1 MWKMNV
7 TIGKEFTLNFFLG
20 IKMNNRTDKFSKK
33 MMEIPPSGIRKFFEL
48 CIGHDNIIS
57 LGVGEPDFSTPWVI
71 REEAFYHL
79 EKGHTS
85 YTSNWGLIELRQE
98 IAKYLERY
106 ELFYNPDTEIL
117 PTIGASEGLDLVLR
131 SILNPGDEI
140 IVCEPCYVSYQ
151 PLSDL
156 CEAKV
161 IHLDTSKNGFY
172 PSAEQIEQACT
183 DKTKAIMFCSPS
195 NPTGRII
202 PASELEKIAE
212 VVKKHQIWC
221 LSDEIYCELLYDG
234 HKHVSIGKFPGM
246 KDYTIIF
253 NGFSKAFA
261 MTGWRIGYIA
271 APHDLLVQCCK
282 LHAYSSICP
291 PIFSQYAAAE
301 GLRSA
306 WSEVE
311 KMRLSYQQRRNVMY
325 KAFIDM
331 GLSCIEPEGAFYM
344 FPDITSTGMKSEE
357 FATELIEKYSVAVV
371 PGTCFGEGGEGFVR
385 CCYATDINKIK
396 IAMERI
402 AQLVKE
408 KQALQKNKY

>member
-1 MWKMNV
+1 
-7 TIGKEFTLNFFLG
+7 
-20 IKMNNRTDKFSKK
+20 MNNRTDKFSKK
-33 MMEIPPSGIRKFFEL
+33 MMEILPSGIRKFFEL
-48 CIGHDNIIS
+48 CIGHDDIIS

-98 IAKYLERY
+98 IAKYLEKY

-156 CEAKV
+156 CGAKV

-212 VVKKHQIWC
+212 IVKKHQIWC

-253 NGFSKAFA
+253 NGFSKSFA

-301 GLRSA
+301 GLRSGWA
-306 WSEVE
+306 EVE

-344 FPDITSTGMKSEE
+344 FPDITSTGMTSEE

-371 PGTCFGEGGEGFVR
+371 PGTCFGEGGEGFIR

>member
-1 MWKMNV
+1 
-7 TIGKEFTLNFFLG
+7 
-20 IKMNNRTDKFSKK
+20 MNNRTDKFSKK

-48 CIGHDNIIS
+48 CIGHDDIIS
-57 LGVGEPDFSTPWVI
+57 LGVGEPDFPTPWVI

-106 ELFYNPDTEIL
+106 NLYYNPETEIL

-156 CEAKV
+156 CDAKV

-172 PSAEQIEQACT
+172 PTAELIESVCT
-183 DKTKAIMFCSPS
+183 EKTKAIMFCSPS

-202 PASELEKIAE
+202 PPAELEKIAE
-212 VVKKHQIWC
+212 VVKKHEIWC
-221 LSDEIYCELLYDG
+221 LSDEIYCELVYDN
-234 HKHVSIGKFPGM
+234 HKHVSIGQFPGM
-246 KDYTIIF
+246 KDYTIVF
-253 NGFSKAFA
+253 NGFSKSFA

-301 GLRSA
+301 GLRSG

-311 KMRLSYQQRRNVMY
+311 KMCLSYQQRRNVMH
-325 KAFIDM
+325 KAFVDM

-344 FPDITSTGMKSEE
+344 FPDITSTGMTSEE

-371 PGTCFGEGGEGFVR
+371 PGTCFGGGGEGFVR

-396 IAMERI
+396 TAMERI
-402 AQLVKE
+402 ALFIKE
-408 KQALQKNKY
+408 KKGN

>member
-1 MWKMNV
+1 
-7 TIGKEFTLNFFLG
+7 
-20 IKMNNRTDKFSKK
+20 MNNRTDKFSKK

-48 CIGHDNIIS
+48 CIGHDDIIS

-156 CEAKV
+156 CGAKV

-212 VVKKHQIWC
+212 IVKKHQIWC

-253 NGFSKAFA
+253 NGFSKSFA

-301 GLRSA
+301 GLRSGWA
-306 WSEVE
+306 EVE

-344 FPDITSTGMKSEE
+344 FPDITSTGMTSEE

-371 PGTCFGEGGEGFVR
+371 PGTCFGEGGEGFIR

>member
-1 MWKMNV
+1 
-7 TIGKEFTLNFFLG
+7 
-20 IKMNNRTDKFSKK
+20 MNNRTDKFSKK

-48 CIGHDNIIS
+48 CIGHDDIIS
-57 LGVGEPDFSTPWVI
+57 LGVGEPDFPTPWVI

-106 ELFYNPDTEIL
+106 NLYYNPETEIL

-156 CEAKV
+156 CDAKV

-172 PSAEQIEQACT
+172 PTAKLIESVCT
-183 DKTKAIMFCSPS
+183 EKTKAIMFCSPS

-202 PASELEKIAE
+202 PPAELEKIAE
-212 VVKKHQIWC
+212 VVKKHEIWC
-221 LSDEIYCELLYDG
+221 LSDEIYCELVYDN
-234 HKHVSIGKFPGM
+234 HKHVSIGQFPGM
-246 KDYTIIF
+246 KDYTIVF
-253 NGFSKAFA
+253 NGFSKSFA

-301 GLRSA
+301 GLRSG

-311 KMRLSYQQRRNVMY
+311 KMRLSYQQRRNVMH
-325 KAFIDM
+325 KAFVDM

-344 FPDITSTGMKSEE
+344 FPDITSTGMTSEE

-371 PGTCFGEGGEGFVR
+371 PGTCFGGGGEGFVR

-396 IAMERI
+396 TAMERI
-402 AQLVKE
+402 ALFIKE
-408 KQALQKNKY
+408 KKGN

>member
-1 MWKMNV
+1 M
-7 TIGKEFTLNFFLG
+7 
-20 IKMNNRTDKFSKK
+20 
-33 MMEIPPSGIRKFFEL
+33 
-48 CIGHDNIIS
+48 
-57 LGVGEPDFSTPWVI
+57 
-71 REEAFYHL
+71 
-79 EKGHTS
+79 
-85 YTSNWGLIELRQE
+85 IELRQE

-156 CEAKV
+156 CGAKV

-183 DKTKAIMFCSPS
+183 EKTKAIMFCSPS

-202 PASELEKIAE
+202 PADELEKIAE
-212 VVKKHQIWC
+212 IVKKHQIWC

-253 NGFSKAFA
+253 NGFSKSFA

-301 GLRSA
+301 GLRSGWA
-306 WSEVE
+306 EVE

-344 FPDITSTGMKSEE
+344 FPDITSTGMTSEE

>member
-1 MWKMNV
+1 
-7 TIGKEFTLNFFLG
+7 
-20 IKMNNRTDKFSKK
+20 MNNRTDKFSKK

-48 CIGHDNIIS
+48 CIGHDDIIS

-98 IAKYLERY
+98 IAKYLEKY

-156 CEAKV
+156 CGAKV

-172 PSAEQIEQACT
+172 PSAEQIEQSCT
-183 DKTKAIMFCSPS
+183 EKTKAIMFCSPS

-202 PASELEKIAE
+202 PADELEKIAE
-212 VVKKHQIWC
+212 IVKKHQIWC

-253 NGFSKAFA
+253 NGFSKSFA

-301 GLRSA
+301 GLRSGWA
-306 WSEVE
+306 EVE

-344 FPDITSTGMKSEE
+344 FPDITSTGMTSEE

-408 KQALQKNKY
+408 KQALQKK

>member
-1 MWKMNV
+1 
-7 TIGKEFTLNFFLG
+7 
-20 IKMNNRTDKFSKK
+20 MNNRTDKFSKK
-33 MMEIPPSGIRKFFEL
+33 MMEISPSGIRKFFEL
-48 CIGHDNIIS
+48 CIGHDDIIS

-156 CEAKV
+156 CGAKV

-183 DKTKAIMFCSPS
+183 EKTKAIMFCSPS

-202 PASELEKIAE
+202 PAEELEKIAE
-212 VVKKHQIWC
+212 IVKKHQLWC

-253 NGFSKAFA
+253 NGFSKSFA

-301 GLRSA
+301 GLRSGWA
-306 WSEVE
+306 EVE

-344 FPDITSTGMKSEE
+344 FPDITSTGMTSEE

-408 KQALQKNKY
+408 KQALQKK

>member
-1 MWKMNV
+1 
-7 TIGKEFTLNFFLG
+7 
-20 IKMNNRTDKFSKK
+20 MNNRTDKFSKK

-48 CIGHDNIIS
+48 CIGHDDIIS

-156 CEAKV
+156 CGAKV

-183 DKTKAIMFCSPS
+183 EKTKAIMFCSPS

-202 PASELEKIAE
+202 PAEELEKIAE
-212 VVKKHQIWC
+212 IVKKHQLWC

-253 NGFSKAFA
+253 NGFSKSFA

-301 GLRSA
+301 GLRSGWA
-306 WSEVE
+306 EVE

-344 FPDITSTGMKSEE
+344 FPDITSTGMTSEE

-371 PGTCFGEGGEGFVR
+371 PGTCFGEGGEGFIR

-408 KQALQKNKY
+408 KQALQKK

>member
-1 MWKMNV
+1 
-7 TIGKEFTLNFFLG
+7 
-20 IKMNNRTDKFSKK
+20 MNNRTDKFSKK
-33 MMEIPPSGIRKFFEL
+33 MMEIHPSGIRKFFEL
-48 CIGHDNIIS
+48 CIGHDDIIS

-212 VVKKHQIWC
+212 IVKKHQIWC

-253 NGFSKAFA
+253 NGFSKSFA

-301 GLRSA
+301 GLRSGWA
-306 WSEVE
+306 EVE

-344 FPDITSTGMKSEE
+344 FPDITSTGMTSEE

-408 KQALQKNKY
+408 KQALQKK

>member
-1 MWKMNV
+1 
-7 TIGKEFTLNFFLG
+7 
-20 IKMNNRTDKFSKK
+20 MNNRIDKFSKK

-48 CIGHDNIIS
+48 CIGHDDIIS

-156 CEAKV
+156 CGAKV

-183 DKTKAIMFCSPS
+183 EKTKAIMFCSPS

-253 NGFSKAFA
+253 NGFSKSFA

-301 GLRSA
+301 GLRSGWA
-306 WSEVE
+306 EVE

-344 FPDITSTGMKSEE
+344 FPDITSTGMTSEE

-408 KQALQKNKY
+408 KQSLQKK

>member
-1 MWKMNV
+1 
-7 TIGKEFTLNFFLG
+7 
-20 IKMNNRTDKFSKK
+20 MNNRTDKFSKK
-33 MMEIPPSGIRKFFEL
+33 MMEISPSGIRKFFEL
-48 CIGHDNIIS
+48 CIGHDDIIS
-57 LGVGEPDFSTPWVI
+57 LGVGEPDFATPWVI

-156 CEAKV
+156 CGAKV

-172 PSAEQIEQACT
+172 PTAEQIEQVCNE
-183 DKTKAIMFCSPS
+183 KTKAIMFCSPS

-202 PASELEKIAE
+202 PADELEKIAE

-234 HKHVSIGKFPGM
+234 HKHVSIGKYPGM
-246 KDYTIIF
+246 KDYAIIF
-253 NGFSKAFA
+253 NGFSKSFA

-301 GLRSA
+301 GLRSGWA
-306 WSEVE
+306 EVE

-344 FPDITSTGMKSEE
+344 FPDITSTGMTSEE

>member
-1 MWKMNV
+1 
-7 TIGKEFTLNFFLG
+7 
-20 IKMNNRTDKFSKK
+20 MNNRTDKFSKK
-33 MMEIPPSGIRKFFEL
+33 MMEISPSGIRKFFEL
-48 CIGHDNIIS
+48 CIGHDDIIS

-156 CEAKV
+156 CGAKV

-183 DKTKAIMFCSPS
+183 EKTKAIMFCSPS

-253 NGFSKAFA
+253 NGFSKSFA

-301 GLRSA
+301 GLRSGWA
-306 WSEVE
+306 EVE
-311 KMRLSYQQRRNVMY
+311 KMRLSYQQRRNMMY

-344 FPDITSTGMKSEE
+344 FPDITSTGMTSEE

-408 KQALQKNKY
+408 KQALQKK

>member
-1 MWKMNV
+1 
-7 TIGKEFTLNFFLG
+7 
-20 IKMNNRTDKFSKK
+20 MNNRTDKFSKK
-33 MMEIPPSGIRKFFEL
+33 MMEISPSGIRKFFEL
-48 CIGHDNIIS
+48 CIGHDDIIS

-156 CEAKV
+156 CGAKV

-183 DKTKAIMFCSPS
+183 EKTKAIMFCSPS

-212 VVKKHQIWC
+212 IVKKHQIWC

-253 NGFSKAFA
+253 NGFSKSFA

-301 GLRSA
+301 GLRSGWA
-306 WSEVE
+306 EVE

-344 FPDITSTGMKSEE
+344 FPDITSTGMTSEE

-371 PGTCFGEGGEGFVR
+371 PGTCFGEGGEGFIR

-408 KQALQKNKY
+408 KQALQKK

>member
-1 MWKMNV
+1 
-7 TIGKEFTLNFFLG
+7 
-20 IKMNNRTDKFSKK
+20 MNNRTDKFSKK

-48 CIGHDNIIS
+48 CIGHDDIIS

-98 IAKYLERY
+98 IAKYLEKY

-156 CEAKV
+156 CGAKV

-183 DKTKAIMFCSPS
+183 EKTKAIMFCSPS

-212 VVKKHQIWC
+212 IVKKHQIWC

-246 KDYTIIF
+246 KDYAIIF
-253 NGFSKAFA
+253 NGFSKSFA

-301 GLRSA
+301 GLRSGWA
-306 WSEVE
+306 EVE

-344 FPDITSTGMKSEE
+344 FPDITSTGMTSEE

-408 KQALQKNKY
+408 KQALQKK

>member
-1 MWKMNV
+1 
-7 TIGKEFTLNFFLG
+7 
-20 IKMNNRTDKFSKK
+20 MNNRTDKFSKK

-48 CIGHDNIIS
+48 CIGHDDIIS

-98 IAKYLERY
+98 IAKYLEKY

-156 CEAKV
+156 CGAKV

-246 KDYTIIF
+246 KDYAIIF
-253 NGFSKAFA
+253 NGFSKSFA

-301 GLRSA
+301 GLRSGWA
-306 WSEVE
+306 EVE

-344 FPDITSTGMKSEE
+344 FPDITSTGMTSEE

-408 KQALQKNKY
+408 KQALQKK